1 MVGILSKMFI
11 PHKEDNEDEGDL
23 LVVVAALIL
32 HKAVD
37 HGDTQ
42 GSHRPISFMMNK
54 YRTRANGLP

>member
-1 MVGILSKMFI
+1 MFI

-42 GSHRPISFMMNK
+42 GCHRPISFMMNK